1 MKINFAFLYL
11 WFALPGP
18 ITHPWHWGL
27 ICCVPVTFFFLTLS
41 IFLLVILQH
50 IKPVINLSPLKVEP
64 TLQNMLPVTTHI
76 RDPTHTKSIA
86 AESAL
91 FIMQI

>member
-1 MKINFAFLYL
+1 MVCIAWSNNSSLALGINMLCTSY
-11 WFALPGP
+11 
-18 ITHPWHWGL
+18 
-27 ICCVPVTFFFLTLS
+27 ICFFFFLTLS
-41 IFLLVILQH
+41 IFFLFLLVILQH

-76 RDPTHTKSIA
+76 RDPTHTKSIG